1 MNRFSFK
8 EAFLF
13 SFGSPLIVSN
23 SIIQGLTQCSSAHVR
38 GSCPLRL

>member
-1 MNRFSFK
+1 MNPLSFK

-23 SIIQGLTQCSSAHVR
+23 SIIQGLIQCSSAHVR
-38 GSCPLRL
+38 GTYPLRS